1 MNFFAI
7 RTPSKNISNIEG
19 HNSKKLKNKFMKG
32 QEDLKIQKQYGL
44 RPLEET
50 ESHSNLEILGNS
62 WVETLMLRTIN
73 ILNVTVVSNHVHLD

>member
-1 MNFFAI
+1 
-7 RTPSKNISNIEG
+7 
-19 HNSKKLKNKFMKG
+19 MKG

-50 ESHSNLEILGNS
+50 ESHFSNLEILGNL

-73 ILNVTVVSNHVHLD
+73 ILNVTVVSNHLV